1 MTMMNR
7 MNALRSLV
15 FAALA
20 LSAAASQACRLAPA
34 AQRIAVEDEVRQ
46 PADVMVGQVVGATP
60 LGGDAVEY
68 SFLVLDQMRGLPRK
82 VFTVLGRAVSPY
94 DQDTSYDRHR
104 DFAFW
109 ARYGGRSMHAMDCVI
124 HPGFVVGNSYL
135 VFLGAAPT
143 RRSFE
148 KIDMVDG
155 HPDAGDKWL
164 AYVKTALSGT
174 PAGQDATPDYE
185 RIGRL
190 IYGLQRM
197 QVQGD
202 LDRQALAA
210 QHAPDQLLMRAGRL
224 GDEFERMLKEPGN
237 AIRVPN
243 EKIDAALREAA
254 SLHAAL
260 ETWRNGAA
268 R

>member
-1 MTMMNR
+1 MK
-7 MNALRSLV
+7 RSIKIHTFV
-15 FAALA
+15 FALLA
-20 LSAAASQACRLAPA
+20 LGAGAAQACRVAPP
-34 AQRIAVEDEVRQ
+34 AQRIAAEDQVRQ
-46 PADVMVGQVVGATP
+46 PADVMLGQVIGATP
-60 LGGDAVEY
+60 LGGDTVEY

-82 VFTVLGRAVSPY
+82 VFTVLGRALSPY
-94 DQDTSYDRHR
+94 DQDTSYDRHQ

-109 ARYGGRSMHAMDCVI
+109 VQGGGRAVNGADCAI
-124 HPGFVVGNSYL
+124 HPSFVLGDSYL

-155 HPDAGDKWL
+155 HPDPDDKWL
-164 AYVKTALSGT
+164 AYVKSALSGT
-174 PAGQDATPDYE
+174 PAMQDYE

-197 QVQGD
+197 QAQGD
-202 LDRQALAA
+202 FDRQALAA
-210 QHAPDQLLMRAGRL
+210 RHAPDQLLMRAGRL
-224 GDEFERMLKEPGN
+224 ADEYERMIGEPRE
-237 AIRVPN
+237 AHRIPDQ
-243 EKIDAALREAA
+243 KIDATLREAA

>member
-15 FAALA
+15 FGMLA
-20 LSAAASQACRLAPA
+20 LSAAATQACRVAPP
-34 AQRIAVEDEVRQ
+34 AQRIAVEDQIRQ
-46 PADVMVGQVVGATP
+46 PADVMVGQVIGATP

-68 SFLVLDQMRGLPRK
+68 NFLVLDQMRGLPRK
-82 VFTVLGRAVSPY
+82 VFTVLGRALSPY
-94 DQDTSYDRHR
+94 DQDITYDRHQ

-109 ARYGGRSMHAMDCVI
+109 VRGGGRAVNGADCAI
-124 HPGFVVGNSYL
+124 HPSFVLGNSYL

-143 RRSFE
+143 WRSFE

-155 HPDAGDKWL
+155 HPDPDDQWL

-174 PAGQDATPDYE
+174 PARQDYE

-197 QVQGD
+197 QAQGD
-202 LDRQALAA
+202 FDRQALAA

-224 GDEFERMLKEPGN
+224 GDEYERMLKEPKE
-237 AIRVPN
+237 VPRIPDQ
-243 EKIDAALREAA
+243 KIDATLREAA

>member
-1 MTMMNR
+1 MKR
-7 MNALRSLV
+7 SIKLHSLV
-15 FAALA
+15 FALLVLGAG
-20 LSAAASQACRLAPA
+20 ASQACRVAPP
-34 AQRIAVEDEVRQ
+34 AQRIAVEDQVRQ
-46 PADVMVGQVVGATP
+46 PADVMVGQVIGATP
-60 LGGDAVEY
+60 LGGDTVEY
-68 SFLVLDQMRGLPRK
+68 SFLVLDQLRGLPRK

-94 DQDTSYDRHR
+94 DQDTSYDRHQ

-109 ARYGGRSMHAMDCVI
+109 ARNGGRVMNEADCAI
-124 HPGFVVGNSYL
+124 HPSFVVGNSYL
-135 VFLGAAPT
+135 VFLGATPT
-143 RRSFE
+143 WRSFE

-155 HPDAGDKWL
+155 HPDPDDQWL
-164 AYVKTALSGT
+164 AYVKSALSAT
-174 PAGQDATPDYE
+174 PARQDYE

-197 QVQGD
+197 KAQGD

-210 QHAPDQLLMRAGRL
+210 QHAPGHLLWRASVL
-224 GDEFERMLKEPGN
+224 DDEFERMLKDPQD
-237 AIRVPN
+237 VPRIPDQ
-243 EKIDAALREAA
+243 KIDAALREAA

>member
-1 MTMMNR
+1 MTMMNG

-15 FAALA
+15 FGALA
-20 LSAAASQACRLAPA
+20 LSAAASQACRVAPQ
-34 AQRIAVEDEVRQ
+34 AQRIAVEDQVRQ
-46 PADVMVGQVVGATP
+46 PADVMVAQAIGATP

-68 SFLVLDQMRGLPRK
+68 NFLVLDQMRGLPRK
-82 VFTVLGRAVSPY
+82 VFTVLGRAASPY
-94 DQDTSYDRHR
+94 DQDSSYDRHQ

-109 ARYGGRSMHAMDCVI
+109 ARNGGRVTSGTDCAI
-124 HPGFVVGNSYL
+124 HPSFVVGNSYL
-135 VFLGAAPT
+135 MFLGDAPT
-143 RRSFE
+143 LRSFE

-155 HPDAGDKWL
+155 HPDPDDQWL

-174 PAGQDATPDYE
+174 PARQDYE

-197 QVQGD
+197 QAQGD

-224 GDEFERMLKEPGN
+224 ADEYERILKEPKE
-237 AIRVPN
+237 AHRIPDQ
-243 EKIDAALREAA
+243 KIDATLREAA

>member
-1 MTMMNR
+1 MKR
-7 MNALRSLV
+7 SIKLHSLV
-15 FAALA
+15 FALLVLGAG
-20 LSAAASQACRLAPA
+20 ASQACRVAPP
-34 AQRIAVEDEVRQ
+34 AQRIAVEDQVRQ
-46 PADVMVGQVVGATP
+46 PADVMVGQVIGATP
-60 LGGDAVEY
+60 LGGDTVEY
-68 SFLVLDQMRGLPRK
+68 SFLVLDQLRGLPRK

-94 DQDTSYDRHR
+94 DQDTSYDRHQ

-109 ARYGGRSMHAMDCVI
+109 ASGGGRSMNGMDCAI
-124 HPGFVVGNSYL
+124 HPSFVVGNSYL
-135 VFLGAAPT
+135 VFLSDAPT
-143 RRSFE
+143 WRSFE
-148 KIDMVDG
+148 KIDLVDG
-155 HPDAGDKWL
+155 HPDPDDKWL

-174 PAGQDATPDYE
+174 PARQDYE

-197 QVQGD
+197 QAQGD

-210 QHAPDQLLMRAGRL
+210 QHAPDQLRMRAGRL
-224 GDEFERMLKEPGN
+224 ADEYERIVKEPRDVQR
-237 AIRVPN
+237 IPDQ
-243 EKIDAALREAA
+243 KIDATLREAA